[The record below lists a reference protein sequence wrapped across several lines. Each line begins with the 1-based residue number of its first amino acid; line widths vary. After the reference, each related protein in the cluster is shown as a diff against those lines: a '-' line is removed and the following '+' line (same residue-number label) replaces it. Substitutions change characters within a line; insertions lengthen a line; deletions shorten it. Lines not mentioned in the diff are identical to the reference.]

1 MYLRRDTKVKLRVD
15 DLPGYVYFPGP
26 TSAATASTSA
36 GATAASASMSVGA
49 AAAASVS
56 VGAAATASRSV
67 EGATGSAKVGGS
79 LASLDGQIHQQVQ
92 FEF

>member
-1 MYLRRDTKVKLRVD
+1 
-15 DLPGYVYFPGP
+15 
-26 TSAATASTSA
+26 
-36 GATAASASMSVGA
+36 MSVGA
-49 AAAASVS
+49 AATASVS

-79 LASLDGQIHQQVQ
+79 LASLEGQIHQQVQ